1 MKLDKLAEQFQ
12 ADIPGQRL
20 NRTAGRKFVYKGP
33 STTRVTRQQKVAL
46 YKEKD
51 PASIKGVLE
60 NAFDMMIAAVNGTHI
75 QQFAISKINTLRTQ
89 LYNKIENEQHMEQHM
104 KEQG

>member
-1 MKLDKLAEQFQ
+1 MKFDKLSEQFQ
-12 ADIPGQRL
+12 AEIPSQKLTRQAA
-20 NRTAGRKFVYKGP
+20 RQFVYKGP

-51 PASIKGVLE
+51 PASIKGALE

-89 LYNKIENEQHMEQHM
+89 LYNKIESEEHM
-104 KEQG
+104 KERE

>member
-1 MKLDKLAEQFQ
+1 MKLSKLVEQTQ
-12 ADIPGQRL
+12 TATSTQRL
-20 NRTAGRKFVYKGP
+20 TRQAGRQFVYKGP

-51 PASIKGVLE
+51 PTSIKGALE

-75 QQFAISKINTLRTQ
+75 QQFAISKINMLRTQ
-89 LYNKIENEQHMEQHM
+89 LYNKIEDEEHM
-104 KEQG
+104 KAHE

>member
-1 MKLDKLAEQFQ
+1 MKYEKLAEQVQ
-12 ADIPGQRL
+12 AALTAQRL
-20 NRTAGRKFVYKGP
+20 TRAAGRAFTYKGP
-33 STTRVTRQQKVAL
+33 ATTRVTRQQKVNL

-51 PASIKGVLE
+51 PASIKGALE

-89 LYNKIENEQHMEQHM
+89 LYNKIENEEHM
-104 KEQG
+104 KEQK

>member
-1 MKLDKLAEQFQ
+1 MKLENLAEQFQ
-12 ADIPGQRL
+12 AEVPSQRL
-20 NRTAGRKFVYKGP
+20 TRQAGRQFVYKGP

-51 PASIKGVLE
+51 PASIKGALE

-75 QQFAISKINTLRTQ
+75 QQFAISKINMLRTQ
-89 LYNKIENEQHMEQHM
+89 LYNKIENEEHM
-104 KEQG
+104 KEQK